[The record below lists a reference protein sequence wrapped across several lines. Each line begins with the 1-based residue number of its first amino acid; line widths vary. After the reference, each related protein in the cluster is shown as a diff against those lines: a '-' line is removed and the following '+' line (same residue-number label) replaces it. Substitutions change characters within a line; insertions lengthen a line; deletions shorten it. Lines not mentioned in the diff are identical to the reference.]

1 MQYEIFKEI
10 AANDRERERV
20 TLSEYACTSEMGFR
34 RRIEKERDVRDAIR
48 GIFFRDTDRII
59 HAAAYTR
66 YVDKTQVFYL
76 FENDHLTH
84 RVLHVQLVAKI
95 ARAIGRALR
104 LNEDLIEA
112 IALGHDLGHVPYGHD
127 GERFLNTVCRNEG
140 VGSFAHNVQSVRALE
155 LLENKGR
162 GLNLSIQVL
171 DGILCHNGEM
181 LAREYRPQYGKTLE
195 QFDEEYRRCFEDS
208 AYCKKVLPMTL
219 EGCVMRI
226 SDVVAYIGRDVEDAL
241 RVNVIKKKDLPEQ
254 AVKVLGDSNDKIVNT
269 LVSDLIEHSY
279 GKDHL
284 LFSAPVFAALEELKA
299 FNFERIYSCPRI
311 KTQDRKIR
319 NMFDVMFKK
328 FRDDLIAKDL
338 QSPVYKYFVTG
349 KNEDYIANT
358 PPLRVVVDFIAGM
371 TDDYFNNQ
379 FMDLFVPKSFG
390 YSLKDL

>member
-1 MQYEIFKEI
+1 MQHDIFKEI
-10 AANDRERERV
+10 ANNDRERERF
-20 TLSEYACTSEMGFR
+20 TLAEYACKSFSGFR
-34 RRIEKERDVRDAIR
+34 RRAEKERDERDVVR

-95 ARAIGRALR
+95 ARTIGRALK

-127 GERFLNTVCRNEG
+127 GERFLNSVCQKEG

-181 LAREYRPQYGKTLE
+181 LAREYRPAYGKTLA
-195 QFDEEYRRCFEDS
+195 QFDEEYAQCFADS
-208 AYCKKVLPMTL
+208 SYCKKVLPMTL

-226 SDVVAYIGRDVEDAL
+226 SDVIAYIGRDVEDAL
-241 RVNVIKKKDLPEQ
+241 RVNVIKKKELPEK
-254 AVKVLGDSNDKIVNT
+254 AVKILGDSNDKIVNT
-269 LVSDLIEHSY
+269 LVSDLIENSY

-284 LFSAPVFAALEELKA
+284 LFSAPVFVALEELKA
-299 FNFERIYSCPRI
+299 FNYEKIYACPRI
-311 KTQDRKIR
+311 KTQDYKIR
-319 NMFDVMFKK
+319 NMFDVLFKK
-328 FRDDLIAKDL
+328 YRDDFAAKDP
-338 QSPVYKYFVTG
+338 QSAVYKYFVTG
-349 KNEDYIANT
+349 KTEAYIAQT

-379 FMDLFVPKSFG
+379 FMELFVPKSFG
-390 YSLKDL
+390 YSLKDA

>member
-1 MQYEIFKEI
+1 M
-10 AANDRERERV
+10 
-20 TLSEYACTSEMGFR
+20 
-34 RRIEKERDVRDAIR
+34 RDSRDLIR
-48 GIFFRDTDRII
+48 GSFFRDTDRII

-95 ARAIGRALR
+95 ARTIGRALR

-127 GERFLNTVCRNEG
+127 GERFLNSVCHKEG

-155 LLENKGR
+155 CLENKGR
-162 GLNLSIQVL
+162 GLNLTVQVL

-181 LAREYRPQYGKTLE
+181 LAREYRPAYGKTID

-241 RVNVIKKKDLPEQ
+241 RVNVIKKKDLPEA

-269 LVSDLIEHSY
+269 LVTDLISQSY

-284 LFSAPVFAALEELKA
+284 LFSRDVFTALEDLKA
-299 FNFERIYSCPRI
+299 FNYEKIYACPRI
-311 KTQDRKIR
+311 KTQDHKIR
-319 NMFDVMFKK
+319 NMFDVLFRKY
-328 FRDDLIAKDL
+328 RDDLLAKDPA
-338 QSPVYKYFVTG
+338 SPVYKYFMTG
-349 KNEDYIANT
+349 KSDEYIQST
-358 PPLRVVVDFIAGM
+358 PPMRVVVDFLAGM

-379 FMDLFVPKSFG
+379 FMELFVPKSFG
-390 YSLKDL
+390 YSLKDI